1 MPMSN
6 KSISRLS
13 GITAVGKAQPK
24 TPIYQSIKDHVLG
37 KIQDGSWLEGSAIP
51 PEQSLAKAFDV
62 SRMTVNRALNELS
75 NEGVLYRVQ
84 GSGTFVSE
92 RKYQAMLLQIK
103 NIADEVSARGHVH
116 RSDLQLLERCF
127 ADEFLAAQF
136 NVSLK
141 YPLFHSVVVHFENEF
156 AIQVEDRYVNP
167 VIAPEYMTH
176 DFQSHT
182 PNEYLMQVAPLQAV
196 HFTIEACMP
205 PAHISKMLN
214 CTDSE
219 PCLVLKRQ
227 TYSQSHTASYATLW
241 HPATR
246 YKFAGNF

>member
-1 MPMSN
+1 MLN
-6 KSISRLS
+6 ESITKLS
-13 GITAVGKAQPK
+13 GPVKVAKERAK
-24 TPIYQSIKDHVLG
+24 TPIYQNIKDYVLN
-37 KIQDGSWLEGSAIP
+37 KIKDGIWVEEAAIP
-51 PEQSLAKAFDV
+51 SEQSLTKEFDV

-75 NEGVLYRVQ
+75 KEGVLYRVQ
-84 GSGTFVSE
+84 GSGTFVAA

-103 NIADEVSARGHVH
+103 NIADEVLERGHVH
-116 RSDLQLLERCF
+116 RSDLQLLERCT
-127 ADEFLAAQF
+127 ADEFLASHF
-136 NVSLK
+136 NVPLQHA
-141 YPLFHSVVVHFENEF
+141 LFHSVVVHFEDNI

-167 VIAPEYMTH
+167 VIAPDYMSY

-205 PAHISKMLN
+205 PLHISSMLN
-214 CTDSE
+214 CIENE

-241 HPATR
+241 HPALR

>member
-1 MPMSN
+1 MSLLKI
-6 KSISRLS
+6 KSSKLTLTT
-13 GITAVGKAQPK
+13 GVGNMRPK
-24 TPIYQSIKDHVLG
+24 TPIYKSIKEHVLS
-37 KIQDGSWLEGSAIP
+37 KIQDGSWLEGTAIP
-51 PEQSLAKAFDV
+51 SEQSLTKAFDV

-75 NEGVLYRVQ
+75 SEGVLHRVQ
-84 GSGTFVSE
+84 GSGTFVAE

-136 NVSLK
+136 SVPFK
-141 YPLFHSVVVHFENEF
+141 HPLFHSVVVHFENEF

-167 VIAPEYMTH
+167 VVAPEYMTH

>member
-1 MPMSN
+1 MFLMN
-6 KSISRLS
+6 KNISKLNQA
-13 GITAVGKAQPK
+13 TEAGKVRPK
-24 TPIYQSIKDHVLG
+24 TPIYQTIKDHVLG
-37 KIQDGSWLEGSAIP
+37 KIQDGTWLEGAAIP
-51 PEQSLAKAFDV
+51 SEQSLTKTFNV

-75 NEGVLYRVQ
+75 NEGVLHRVQ
-84 GSGTFVSE
+84 GSGTFVAE

-136 NVSLK
+136 KVALK
-141 YPLFHSVVVHFENEF
+141 HPLFHSVVVHFENEF

-167 VIAPEYMTH
+167 VVASEYMTH
-176 DFQSHT
+176 DFRSHT

-205 PAHISKMLN
+205 PAHISTMLN
-214 CTDSE
+214 CADTE

-227 TYSQSHTASYATLW
+227 TYSQSQTASYATLW